1 MANKRIVIK
10 KGEGGIL
17 SDREQSIQK
26 PQEYYP
32 RRASA
37 TSSLTVPNA
46 SPVLPTPLERERSY
60 RKVTPKFPSSRR
72 IFQEKVLWVGNL
84 PNGCPEE
91 NLRDL
96 FAGYDDGRHDE
107 QESEEKRE

>member
-17 SDREQSIQK
+17 SDREQSLQK

-32 RRASA
+32 PQSFSDLISHRTQCLPSA
-37 TSSLTVPNA
+37 PN
-46 SPVLPTPLERERSY
+46 TIREGSY
-60 RKVTPKFPSSRR
+60 RKVTPKFPSTRR

-96 FAGYDDGRHDE
+96 FAGYDDGRHDD
-107 QESEEKRE
+107 QESEEKSE